1 MGKGYIRL
9 LIGFHIHT
17 WKYAHT
23 RFLTHVWSIDFWPYA
38 HVESEFK
45 WDLTLLSS
53 LSQCSL
59 GEHAHYVLQW
69 VSSNDAF
76 LEMIFIFSR
85 LCKTAVHHCVYR
97 FLPHVNEQT
106 PLCIN
111 RRRMSARERPKTKEK
126 SHWMHKCH
134 VWRAHCGLVVL
145 RSMSFP
151 MHRSHKNTSICIL
164 LCGLAC
170 ITFFC
175 FFYSSEDAKA
185 FESQTDFSRICTF
198 LCISFLHY
206 KMELHIIIP
215 CYCMKQLSITTM
227 FNIFKSDTF
236 CFTFI
241 YFIYFLSLKKRF

>member
-1 MGKGYIRL
+1 M
-9 LIGFHIHT
+9 GFHIHT
-17 WKYAHT
+17 WTHAHT
-23 RFLTHVWSIDFWPYA
+23 HFLTHVWSIDFWPYA

-59 GEHAHYVLQW
+59 GEHAHYVLRW

-85 LCKTAVHHCVYR
+85 LCETAVHHCVYR

-111 RRRMSARERPKTKEK
+111 RRRVSARERPKTKEK
-126 SHWMHKCH
+126 SHWMRKCH
-134 VWRAHCGLVVL
+134 IWRAHCGLVVL

-170 ITFFC
+170 ITFFVFSIVLKMLKRLRVRLIFLEFAHFC
-175 FFYSSEDAKA
+175 AYPFYTIKWS
-185 FESQTDFSRICTF
+185 
-198 LCISFLHY
+198 CI
-206 KMELHIIIP
+206 
-215 CYCMKQLSITTM
+215 
-227 FNIFKSDTF
+227 
-236 CFTFI
+236 
-241 YFIYFLSLKKRF
+241 